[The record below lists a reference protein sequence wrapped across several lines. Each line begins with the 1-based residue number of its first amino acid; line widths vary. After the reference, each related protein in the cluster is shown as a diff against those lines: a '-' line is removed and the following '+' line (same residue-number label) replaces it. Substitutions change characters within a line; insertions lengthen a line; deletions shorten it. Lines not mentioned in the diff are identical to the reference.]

1 MNRYDVTLIV
11 VILLL
16 MFLFVGDPDV
26 FDALTEATK
35 NWLLK

>member
-1 MNRYDVTLIV
+1 MSKYDFTFIA
-11 VILLL
+11 VILFL

-26 FDALTEATK
+26 FDALIETTR